1 MSSNNLFFS
10 AQDVAKLV
18 SVSVP
23 TAYKM
28 IQQMN
33 DELRV
38 MGYLTI
44 SGKVNR
50 RYFESKI
57 FGGLEDVKEDGSL

>member
-57 FGGLEDVKEDGSL
+57 FGGLEDIKTDGSL

>member
-57 FGGLEDVKEDGSL
+57 FGGLEDVKVDGSL